1 MKKVINKFIAFLVTF
16 AMIIALIPLSTISSL
31 AAGIDEFATKDTN
44 DVQEYTYSKVNS
56 ISSGEEY
63 VIVYKYNNEY
73 YALAWNGSEY
83 SAIKGTVN
91 NGKFTVSAEQ
101 SDILWS
107 VGNGEITNNGKTLKG
122 NGNSQLPTD
131 NSGKNLS
138 VNNSNQISY
147 TTWDDSS
154 YFPSWKDK
162 NYYLSYDGQNWKTSE
177 DANSNFTFYK
187 VIYEGEAEDTLKPD
201 SILGSDTVEGGDYPE
216 YPNQGSVRVNKNA
229 TSEDFNGTGVAKVE
243 LGVTGVP
250 VKKGV
255 DVVLVLDISGS
266 MKGTKLT
273 NLKKSAKDFV
283 DILLGDNADGSKSSN
298 RLGLVT
304 FSQDDNSRCKIQYAL
319 KNAYGKN
326 KMKNTIDGL
335 TANGGTDYDS
345 AFSNA
350 SEVLKNASASR
361 DKYVVFMTDGGPSG
375 FTNTDGT
382 RYHYTSGMSRWDATQ
397 IANVPYLKGAEDIK
411 SSGVKVYSIGLGL
424 NNPGNNFT
432 ETQAKTIAANLSSNT
447 ATNKDYYVSVDDDDA
462 QGTNLNKAFTNI
474 ASAIK
479 KAGQNA
485 VVTDVV
491 GSAFDLQTSK
501 TLPNDKGT
509 LSESPNIEVKLY
521 DLYTLADFNKGTIT
535 DRNQIGTRKSGNPT
549 VVETV
554 TFNSD
559 GTATSS
565 LKTGNI
571 LTKQDNTTTIDAEK
585 FTYTRVDKS
594 DGSNT
599 ETFTWKLGDITEQEA
614 TISYYAYLRGS
625 MEGNRGNG
633 LYDTNESAV
642 LNYDNYL
649 GHEAHKEFT
658 KPKMPWGSAVVNYEF
673 YLVNEKGQPVN
684 SRGEVVPF
692 AERVTIGDPQQ
703 KEFNWNNKTEVT
715 ASIVANKLVPE
726 GYELYINDTVY
737 TANATSKGK
746 GNCTIKETVPT
757 GSLGAGDNGSSTKVY
772 DNDEG
777 YTNSSVAFGVKNKTT
792 LIPDSIVIDY
802 GKSIDIDVMKNDRVL
817 NATLD
822 SIATIDTNLGN
833 ITLGEGFTNDRKDGF
848 TNNISTKQ
856 ANISVATDKSVVTYT
871 PTKYMDS
878 VDQFY
883 YAAKDETSD
892 GKGGEITSYRYQT
905 VKVIPATTVYYE
917 DNFGDTTDNDATN
930 GIVYS
935 GSWAE
940 VDETDG
946 TTPEDKQDNK
956 DVTDKDGHQYGS
968 DDSYQNDTKLSNGS
982 AKVTTGDGT
991 ASASA
996 TFTFKGTGFDLISR
1010 TNNST
1015 GLIQYKIYRG
1025 DKAEGTPIFKQNLN
1039 TVYKDEG
1046 GDLYQIPVI
1055 NWSSETYDTYTVKI
1069 TVSRN
1074 AIFYLDAIRIYN
1086 PVGLD
1091 NETANNQYKK
1101 DKEANPVIK
1110 EVRNL
1115 LIESGK
1121 LSTDETKGAVF
1132 VETKDTTSSIVDYI
1146 NKGPNNEV
1154 YLKPGQSVA
1163 FNIRSTQ
1170 KPKSVQ
1176 IGAKAPNGSSSITV
1190 GSGIDDK
1197 QISLTS
1203 ATDMYYN
1210 VSSAINWS
1218 NDDNS
1223 SYATVIITN
1232 NGTSDTIASITNL
1245 KLTYD
1250 NSDGDYYTYVNQSMA
1265 NEASKIATKR
1275 MSVLLDNTD
1284 NSTNSTEKDT
1294 NSNEQDK
1301 DSNQDNSQQETTKN
1315 NPIKDFFNNLFSKW
1329 FK

>member
-154 YFPSWKDK
+154 HFPSWKDK

-746 GNCTIKETVPT
+746 GSCTITETVPT

-848 TNNISTKQ
+848 KNSISTKQ
-856 ANISVATDKSVVTYT
+856 ANISVATDKSVITYT
-871 PTKYMDS
+871 PTAYMDS

-917 DNFGDTTDNDATN
+917 DNFGNTTDNNTTN

-956 DVTDKDGHQYGS
+956 DVSDKDGHPYGS

-1025 DKAEGTPIFKQNLN
+1025 NKAEGTPILKQNLN

-1086 PVGLD
+1086 PVGFN

-1132 VETKDTTSSIVDYI
+1132 VETAGKTSSIVDYI

-1154 YLKPGQSVA
+1154 YLKPNQSVV
-1163 FNIRSTQ
+1163 FNIRSTE
-1170 KPKSVQ
+1170 KPTSVQ

-1223 SYATVIITN
+1223 SYATVVITN

>member
-16 AMIIALIPLSTISSL
+16 VMTIALIPLSTISSL
-31 AAGIDEFATKDTN
+31 AAGIDEFASKGTN
-44 DVQEYTYSKVNS
+44 DVQEYTFSKVNS
-56 ISSGEEY
+56 LSSGQEY
-63 VIVYKYNNEY
+63 VIVYNYNNED
-73 YALAWNGSEY
+73 YALAWDGSQY

-107 VGNGEITNNGKTLKG
+107 VGSNSFTNKEKVLKG
-122 NGNSQLPTD
+122 NSNSQLPTD
-131 NSGKNLS
+131 NSGKNLY
-138 VNNSNQISY
+138 VRDSNQIGFKSKGN
-147 TTWDDSS
+147 T
-154 YFPSWKDK
+154 
-162 NYYLSYDGQNWKTSE
+162 YYLSYDGTNWRTSSSS
-177 DANSNFTFYK
+177 NSNFTFYK
-187 VIYEGEAEDTLKPD
+187 VSYEGEAEDTLKPD
-201 SILGSDTVEGGDYPE
+201 SILGSDDTVQGGDYPE

-229 TSEDFNGTGVAKVE
+229 TSEDFNGTGVAKVQ

-266 MKGTKLT
+266 MEGTKLT

-283 DILLGDNADGSKSSN
+283 DILLGNNADGSKSSN

-319 KNAYGKN
+319 KNAYGKT
-326 KMKNTIDGL
+326 KIEKTIDDL
-335 TANGGTDYDS
+335 TADGGTDYDS

-350 SEVLKNASASR
+350 SKVLEGASASR

-375 FTNTDGT
+375 FTNKDGT
-382 RYHYTSGMSRWDATQ
+382 RYHYTYGMSSWDATN
-397 IANVPYLKGAEDIK
+397 IASVPYLKGAEDIK
-411 SSGVKVYSIGLGL
+411 TSGVKVYSIGLGL
-424 NNPGNNFT
+424 NKPGNNYT
-432 ETQAKTIAANLSSNT
+432 ASQAKTIAANLSSNT
-447 ATNKDYYVSVDDDDA
+447 ETNKDYYVSVDDDDA
-462 QGTNLNKAFTNI
+462 QGTKLNKAFTNI

-491 GSAFDLQTSK
+491 GSAFDLQTST

-535 DRNQIGTRKSGNPT
+535 DRNQIGTRKPGNPT

-565 LKTGNI
+565 LKSGNI
-571 LTKQDNTTTIDAEK
+571 LTKQGNTTTISAEK

-599 ETFTWKLGDITEQEA
+599 ETFSWRIGDITEQEA

-633 LYDTNESAV
+633 VYDTNESAV

-649 GHEAHKEFT
+649 GNKAHKDFT

-692 AERVTIGDPQQ
+692 AERVTIGKPQQ

-737 TANATSKGK
+737 TANATSKGE
-746 GNCTIKETVPT
+746 GSCTITETVPV
-757 GSLGAGDNGSSTKVY
+757 GSLGSGKNGSSTNVY
-772 DNDEG
+772 QYDEG
-777 YTNSSVAFGVKNKTT
+777 YTNSYVAFGVKNKTT

-848 TNNISTKQ
+848 KNSISTKQ
-856 ANISVATDKSVVTYT
+856 ANISVATDKSVITYT
-871 PTKYMDS
+871 PTAYMDS

-917 DNFGDTTDNDATN
+917 DNFGNTTDENTTN

-935 GSWAE
+935 GSWST

-1132 VETKDTTSSIVDYI
+1132 VETAGKTSSIVDYI

-1154 YLKPGQSVA
+1154 YLKPNQSVV
-1163 FNIRSTQ
+1163 FNIRSTE
-1170 KPKSVQ
+1170 KPTSVQ

-1250 NSDGDYYTYVNQSMA
+1250 NSDGDYYTYVNQSIA
-1265 NEASKIATKR
+1265 DEASKVATKR

-1284 NSTNSTEKDT
+1284 NSTEKDT

-1301 DSNQDNSQQETTKN
+1301 ESNQDNSQEETTKN

>member
-1 MKKVINKFIAFLVTF
+1 MKKAVKKFIAFLVTF
-16 AMIIALIPLSTISSL
+16 VMTIALIPLSTISSL
-31 AAGIDEFATKDTN
+31 AAGIDEFATKDAN
-44 DVQEYTYSKVNS
+44 DVQEYTYSKVDS
-56 ISSGEEY
+56 ITSGEDY
-63 VIVYKYNNEY
+63 VIVYKYNNDY

-91 NGKFTVSAEQ
+91 NNKFTVSAEQ
-101 SDILWS
+101 SDIAWS
-107 VGNGEITNNGKTLKG
+107 VANNSFTNKEKVLKG
-122 NGNSQLPTD
+122 NGNRQLPTD
-131 NSGKNLS
+131 NSGQNLY
-138 VNNSNQISY
+138 VNKTNQIRFKSG
-147 TTWDDSS
+147 
-154 YFPSWKDK
+154 KDT
-162 NYYLSYDGQNWKTSE
+162 YYLSYNGVNWLTSNTK
-177 DANSNFTFYK
+177 NSNFTFYK
-187 VIYEGEAEDTLKPD
+187 VSYEGEAEDTLNPD

-216 YPNQGSVRVNKNA
+216 YPNQGSVRVSKNA

-266 MKGTKLT
+266 MSGTKLT

-326 KMKNTIDGL
+326 KMKSTIDGL

-350 SEVLKNASASR
+350 SEVLKNAYASR

-571 LTKQDNTTTIDAEK
+571 LTKQGNTTTIDAEK

-649 GHEAHKEFT
+649 GHKAHKEFT

-692 AERVTIGDPQQ
+692 AERVTIGNPQQ

-715 ASIVANKLVPE
+715 ASIAANKLVPE

-737 TANATSKGK
+737 TANATSKGN
-746 GNCTIKETVPT
+746 GSCTIEETVPE
-757 GSLGAGDNGSSTKVY
+757 GSLGSGEKGSSTNVY
-772 DNDEG
+772 QHDEG
-777 YTNSSVAFGVKNKTT
+777 YTNSYVAFGVKNKTT

-802 GKSIDIDVMKNDRVL
+802 GKSIDIDVMKNDSVL
-817 NATLD
+817 NANLD
-822 SIATIDTNLGN
+822 SIARIDTNLGD
-833 ITLGEGFTNDRKDGF
+833 TSLGEGFTDQRKDGF
-848 TNNISTKQ
+848 KDSISTNQ
-856 ANISVATDKSVVTYT
+856 ANVKVKDKSVVTYT

-892 GKGGEITSYRYQT
+892 GKEGTITSYRYQT

-917 DNFGDTTDNDATN
+917 DNFGNTTDNNTTN

-946 TTPEDKQDNK
+946 TTSEDKQDNK
-956 DVTDKDGHQYGS
+956 DVSDKDGHPYGS
-968 DDSYQNDTKLSNGS
+968 DDSYKNDTKLSNGS

-1015 GLIQYKIYRG
+1015 GLIQYKIYKG
-1025 DKAEGTPIFKQNLN
+1025 DKAEGTPILTKNLN
-1039 TVYKDEG
+1039 TIYKDED

-1055 NWSSETYDTYTVKI
+1055 NWSTDTYGTYTVKI

-1086 PVGLD
+1086 PVGFND
-1091 NETANNQYKK
+1091 ETANNQYKK
-1101 DKEANPVIK
+1101 DNEANPVIK

-1132 VETKDTTSSIVDYI
+1132 VETEGTTSRIVDYI

-1154 YLKPGQSVA
+1154 YLKSGQSVA
-1163 FNIRSTQ
+1163 FNIRSTE
-1170 KPKSVQ
+1170 KPASVQ
-1176 IGAKAPNGSSSITV
+1176 IGAKAPNGSSSIKI
-1190 GSGIDDK
+1190 GNGLDDK

-1210 VSSAINWS
+1210 VSSAINWNV

-1223 SYATVIITN
+1223 VYGTVIITN
-1232 NGTSDTIASITNL
+1232 NGTNDTIASITNL
-1245 KLTYD
+1245 KLTYENS
-1250 NSDGDYYTYVNQSMA
+1250 NSDYYVYVNQSIA
-1265 NEASKIATKR
+1265 DEASKVATKR

-1284 NSTNSTEKDT
+1284 NSTEKDT

-1301 DSNQDNSQQETTKN
+1301 ESNKDNSKEETTKN
-1315 NPIKDFFNNLFSKW
+1315 NPIKDFFNNFFNKW